1 MSSGLPVVGFVGL
14 GAMGSRMALRLLDAG
29 YPLIAFNRTRERGA
43 EVERAGGVIVGT
55 PAEVA
60 ERADL
65 VCGCLLDGQAVE
77 LVYTSDDGLIGASR
91 DGQIYVEHGTFAPEL
106 ARELSTMLERRGAAF
121 LDAPVTGGPEAA
133 TSGALTI
140 MIGGQAA
147 AVAQMSDILNAYAG
161 RICHIGGPGT
171 GLQLKLVNQLLV
183 SCHVAA
189 AAEATAMI
197 RRLDLPIDAASEVL
211 NAGWAASAMLNRSL
225 TRLRDEL
232 PDRSE
237 ATIGGLVEPQQ
248 LVAQLVVEAG
258 LKLTLMPAASE
269 MFREAS
275 EVGLG
280 GLDLATLF
288 QLVERS
294 AQLEVIPPN
303 RR

>member
-1 MSSGLPVVGFVGL
+1 MTNELPVVGFVGL

-29 YPLIAFNRTRERGA
+29 YPLIAYNRTRERGA
-43 EVERAGGVIVGT
+43 EVERAGAVIVAT

-60 ERADL
+60 DRSQ
-65 VCGCLLDGQAVE
+65 VICGCLLDGQAVE
-77 LVYTSDDGLIGASR
+77 QVYTADDGLIGASR
-91 DGQIYVEHGTFAPEL
+91 AGQVFVEHGTFAPEL
-106 ARELSTMLERRGAAF
+106 ASELSSMLERRGAAF

-133 TSGALTI
+133 TSGQLTI

-147 AVAQMSDILNAYAG
+147 AVAEMSEILRAYAG
-161 RICHIGGPGT
+161 RVCHIGGPGT

-197 RRLDLPIDAASEVL
+197 TRLGLPIDAASEVL
-211 NAGWAASAMLNRSL
+211 NAGWGASAMLDRSL
-225 TRLRDEL
+225 ARLRDGL
-232 PDRSE
+232 PDTSG

-248 LVAQLVVEAG
+248 LVAHLVAEAG
-258 LKLTLMPAASE
+258 LELTLMPAASE
-269 MFREAS
+269 MFREACAI
-275 EVGLG
+275 GLG
-280 GLDLATLF
+280 DKDLAALF
-288 QLVERS
+288 QLVEQS